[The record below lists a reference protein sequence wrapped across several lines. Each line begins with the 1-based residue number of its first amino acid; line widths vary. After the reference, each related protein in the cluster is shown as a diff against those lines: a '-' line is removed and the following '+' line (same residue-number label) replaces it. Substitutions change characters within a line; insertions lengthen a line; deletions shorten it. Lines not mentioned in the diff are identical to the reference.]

1 MTPENVIEKWANYFN
16 AGDIDGITSLY
27 HKDSTL
33 LPTFLPKLLASKE
46 QISGYFIAAIE
57 GKASIEVNVSQSIKK
72 VVSES
77 TYLMTGTY
85 VFCLPSK
92 GGEKYESWYSFL
104 IDLSDDSPIRHHHS
118 SRVPFD
124 FDLSH

>member
-16 AGDIDGITSLY
+16 AGDLEGITSLY

-33 LPTFLPKLLASKE
+33 LPTFLPKLLESKE

-72 VVSES
+72 VVSEN

-92 GGEKYESWYSFL
+92 GGEKFESWYSFL
-104 IDLSDDSPIRHHHS
+104 IDLSHDSPIRHHHS

>member
-16 AGDIDGITSLY
+16 AGDLEGITSLY

-33 LPTFLPKLLASKE
+33 LPTFLPKLLESKE

>member
-16 AGDIDGITSLY
+16 AGDLEGITSLY

-57 GKASIEVNVSQSIKK
+57 GKASIEVIVSQSIKK
-72 VVSES
+72 VVSEN

-92 GGEKYESWYSFL
+92 GGEKFESWYSFL

>member
-16 AGDIDGITSLY
+16 AGDLEGITSLY

-46 QISGYFIAAIE
+46 QISSYFIAAIE

-72 VVSES
+72 VVSEN

>member
-1 MTPENVIEKWANYFN
+1 MTPENVIEKWADYFN
-16 AGDIDGITSLY
+16 AGDLEGITSLY
-27 HKDSTL
+27 HRDSTL
-33 LPTFLPKLLASKE
+33 LPTFLPKLLSSKE

-72 VVSES
+72 VISEDI
-77 TYLMTGTY
+77 YLMTGSY
-85 VFCLPSK
+85 IFYLPSK
-92 GGEKYESWYSFL
+92 GEEKYESWFSFL
-104 IDLSDDSPIRHHHS
+104 IDLSVDSPIRHHHS

>member
-1 MTPENVIEKWANYFN
+1 MTPENVIEKWADYFN
-16 AGDIDGITSLY
+16 AGDLEGITSLY
-27 HKDSTL
+27 HRDSTL
-33 LPTFLPKLLASKE
+33 LPTFLPKLLSSKE

-72 VVSES
+72 VISENI
-77 TYLMTGTY
+77 YLMTGSY
-85 VFCLPSK
+85 IFCLPGK
-92 GGEKYESWYSFL
+92 GEEKYESWFSFL
-104 IDLSDDSPIRHHHS
+104 IDLSVDSPIRHHHS

>member
-16 AGDIDGITSLY
+16 AGDLEGITSLY

-46 QISGYFIAAIE
+46 QISSYFIAAIE

-92 GGEKYESWYSFL
+92 GGEKFESWYSFL

>member
-1 MTPENVIEKWANYFN
+1 MTPENVIEKWADYFN
-16 AGDIDGITSLY
+16 AGDLEGITSLY
-27 HKDSTL
+27 HRDSSL
-33 LPTFLPKLLASKE
+33 LPTFLPKLLSSKE

-72 VVSES
+72 VISEDI
-77 TYLMTGTY
+77 YLMTGSY
-85 VFCLPSK
+85 IFCLPSK
-92 GGEKYESWYSFL
+92 GGEKYESWFSFL
-104 IDLSDDSPIRHHHS
+104 IDLSVDSPIRHHHS

>member
-16 AGDIDGITSLY
+16 AGDLEGITSLY

-72 VVSES
+72 VVSEN

-92 GGEKYESWYSFL
+92 GGEKFESWYSFL

>member
-16 AGDIDGITSLY
+16 AGDLEGITSLY

-46 QISGYFIAAIE
+46 QISSYFIAAIE

-72 VVSES
+72 VVSEN

-92 GGEKYESWYSFL
+92 GGEKFESWYSFL

>member
-1 MTPENVIEKWANYFN
+1 MTPENVIEKWADYFN
-16 AGDIDGITSLY
+16 AGDLEGITSLY
-27 HKDSTL
+27 HRDSTL
-33 LPTFLPKLLASKE
+33 LPTFLPKLLSSKE

-72 VVSES
+72 VISEDI
-77 TYLMTGTY
+77 YLMTGSY
-85 VFCLPSK
+85 IFCLSSK
-92 GGEKYESWYSFL
+92 GEEKYESWFSFL
-104 IDLSDDSPIRHHHS
+104 IDLSVDSPIRHHHS

>member
-46 QISGYFIAAIE
+46 QISSYFIAVIE

-72 VVSES
+72 VVSEN

-92 GGEKYESWYSFL
+92 GGEKFESWYSFL
-104 IDLSDDSPIRHHHS
+104 IDLSHDSPIRHHHS

>member
-16 AGDIDGITSLY
+16 AGDLEGITSLY

-46 QISGYFIAAIE
+46 QISSYFIAAIE

-72 VVSES
+72 VVSEN
-77 TYLMTGTY
+77 TYLMTGAY
-85 VFCLPSK
+85 VFCLPDKS
-92 GGEKYESWYSFL
+92 GEKFESWYSFL

>member
-16 AGDIDGITSLY
+16 AGDLEGITSLY

-46 QISGYFIAAIE
+46 QISSYFIAVIE

-72 VVSES
+72 VVSEN

-92 GGEKYESWYSFL
+92 GGEKFESWYSFL
-104 IDLSDDSPIRHHHS
+104 IDLSHDSPIRHHHS

>member
-16 AGDIDGITSLY
+16 AGDLEGITSLY

-46 QISGYFIAAIE
+46 QISSYFIAVIE

-72 VVSES
+72 VVSEN
-77 TYLMTGTY
+77 TYLMTGAY

-92 GGEKYESWYSFL
+92 GEEKFESWYSFL

>member
-16 AGDIDGITSLY
+16 AGDLEGITSLY

-46 QISGYFIAAIE
+46 QISSYFIAVIE

-72 VVSES
+72 VVSEN

>member
-16 AGDIDGITSLY
+16 AGDLEGITSLY
-27 HKDSTL
+27 HRDSTL

-77 TYLMTGTY
+77 TYLMTGILC
-85 VFCLPSK
+85 FLSSK
-92 GGEKYESWYSFL
+92 QG
-104 IDLSDDSPIRHHHS
+104 
-118 SRVPFD
+118 
-124 FDLSH
+124 

>member
-16 AGDIDGITSLY
+16 AGDLEGITSLY

-46 QISGYFIAAIE
+46 QISSYFIAVIE

-72 VVSES
+72 VVSEN

-92 GGEKYESWYSFL
+92 GGEKFESWYSFL

>member
-1 MTPENVIEKWANYFN
+1 MTPENVIEKWADYFN
-16 AGDIDGITSLY
+16 AGDLEGITSLY
-27 HKDSTL
+27 HRDSTL
-33 LPTFLPKLLASKE
+33 LPTFLPKLLSSKE

-72 VVSES
+72 VISEDI
-77 TYLMTGTY
+77 YLMTGSY
-85 VFCLPSK
+85 IFCLPSNGK
-92 GGEKYESWYSFL
+92 EKYESWFSFL
-104 IDLSDDSPIRHHHS
+104 IDLSVDSPIRHHHS

>member
-16 AGDIDGITSLY
+16 AGDLEGITSLY

-46 QISGYFIAAIE
+46 QISSYFIAAIE
-57 GKASIEVNVSQSIKK
+57 DKASIEVNVSQSIKK
-72 VVSES
+72 VVSEN

-92 GGEKYESWYSFL
+92 GGEKFESWYSFL